1 MDKLEKVIV
10 NYISECPSCTMATVG
25 PDGAPDAS
33 TVYFASAGL
42 DIYLNTAKES
52 EKARNIQGN
61 PRVAIAMQKNPAPK
75 TDREI
80 SGIQYKG
87 IAKILPEDEQAGVP
101 HAVMARHR
109 ALNSIKPGNSVIL
122 KVTAVDIYHID
133 YTKGF
138 RHRDRL
144 QCA

>member
-10 NYISECPSCTMATVG
+10 QYMSECPSCTIATVD
-25 PDGAPDAS
+25 PDGTPDAT
-33 TVYFASAGL
+33 TVFFAAKGL
-42 DIYLNTAKES
+42 DIYLNTAKDS
-52 EKARNIQGN
+52 EKIRNIRGN
-61 PRVAIAMQKNPAPK
+61 VRVAVAMQKNPAPK

-87 IAKILPEDEQAGVP
+87 IAKIVPDSEQESVP
-101 HAVMARHR
+101 GPVMARHR
-109 ALNSIKPGNSVIL
+109 AFNSIKPGNSVIVR
-122 KVTAVDIYHID
+122 VTPVDIYLID

-144 QCA
+144 KV